1 MEGCTSSI
9 FELVQG
15 IAEMYM
21 WFQFEEAS
29 SIREKVIAITRKC
42 TTVMYI
48 YVPYIMEGCTSSIF
62 ELVQGIDEMYTWF
75 QFEEASSIREKL
87 SR

>member
-9 FELVQG
+9 FERVQD
-15 IAEMYM
+15 IDEMYM

-29 SIREKVIAITRKC
+29 SSREKVIAITRKC

-48 YVPYIMEGCTSSIF
+48 YVPYIKWR
-62 ELVQGIDEMYTWF
+62 MYIIN
-75 QFEEASSIREKL
+75 IRTCP
-87 SR
+87 RY